1 MPWLGTSQSFR
12 MSVPGWNPDK
22 LFLSQL
28 SLGAIDG
35 TAAGRG
41 DQEIRNSFSTA
52 FKFLFKDGQK
62 DGGTNICQ

>member
-1 MPWLGTSQSFR
+1 MPRSGTSQSFR

-35 TAAGRG
+35 TTAGRG
-41 DQEIRNSFSTA
+41 DQEIRNSFKIA
-52 FKFLFKDGQK
+52 FKVLFTDGQK
-62 DGGTNICQ
+62 DGGTNVCQ

>member
-1 MPWLGTSQSFR
+1 MPWSGTSHSFR

-41 DQEIRNSFSTA
+41 EQEIRNSFKITIT
-52 FKFLFKDGQK
+52 FKALFTDGQK
-62 DGGTNICQ
+62 DGGTNV